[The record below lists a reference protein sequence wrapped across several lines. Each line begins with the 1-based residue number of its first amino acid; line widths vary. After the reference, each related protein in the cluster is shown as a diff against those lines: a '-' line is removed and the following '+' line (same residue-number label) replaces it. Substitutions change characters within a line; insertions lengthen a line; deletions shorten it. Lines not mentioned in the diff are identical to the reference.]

1 MKKRP
6 RRLLET
12 PVLLLLC
19 FVGLCSCNRPLP
31 SPPSPGEI
39 NVVLI
44 VLDATAAR
52 YLGCYGNELE
62 TTPNIDRLAR
72 DATLFERAYS
82 QAAWTLPSVAS
93 YMTGQYPPSRG
104 EIGKAFLERP
114 IASLLLEAG
123 LETAGFSENPYV
135 TRQFGIAKGFQ
146 VFRDYFPYSS
156 LAEKP
161 LTFDRMDSSRTVADV
176 VAWLDEHH
184 QQRFFLYVHLLP
196 PHSPY
201 DPPPPFS
208 GKFDIGYEGSVD
220 GGTDT
225 LTKID
230 RGEIRVNGRDLE
242 HLRALYQENLSYAD
256 HQVGKV
262 FQALSAQQ
270 LLDRTLLIVTSD
282 HGEAFGEHG
291 RMLHNHT
298 VYEEMIQV
306 PLIIRFPPGLGRPPK
321 RWSGVVELT
330 DLLPTICDVLAIPRP
345 GKIHGASLL
354 RLASSGQVAD
364 RVARS
369 WTSLMP
375 RLFGGLIAG
384 HHKLILDMNSDR
396 VELYDLRDDPGERKD
411 ISADRPTLA
420 AQLQRLL
427 PATDADTVEVVET
440 ELGDA
445 TLEQLRSLGYLQ

>member
-1 MKKRP
+1 MQARQ
-6 RRLLET
+6 

-19 FVGLCSCNRPLP
+19 LVGLCSCNRPPP

-52 YLGCYGNELE
+52 YLGCYGNKLE

-72 DATLFERAYS
+72 EATLFERAYS

-104 EIGKAFLERP
+104 KIGKAFLERP

-135 TRQFGIAKGFQ
+135 TRQFGIDSGFQ
-146 VFRDYFPYSS
+146 VFREYFPYSS

-161 LTFDRMDSSRTVADV
+161 LTFDRLDSSRTVADA
-176 VAWLDEHH
+176 VAWLDEH
-184 QQRFFLYVHLLP
+184 QQRRFFLYLHLLP

-208 GKFDIGYEGSVD
+208 GKFDIGYEGSLD
-220 GGTDT
+220 GGTET

-230 RGEIRVNGRDLE
+230 RGEIQVNGRDLE
-242 HLRALYQENLSYAD
+242 HLRALYQENLLYAD

-262 FQALSAQQ
+262 FKHLRAQQ
-270 LLDRTLLIVTSD
+270 LLDKTLLIVASD

-364 RVARS
+364 RLARS

-411 ISADRPTLA
+411 MSADRPVLA
-420 AQLQRLL
+420 AQLRGLL